1 MLEKMSKK
9 KKIAISVIAI
19 ILIICAI
26 GAIFYIK
33 QGNSKVKVG
42 LQSEEKYVKA
52 GETVSV
58 EVEIE
63 NLEEDIYTI
72 QGFLEYDENLFEK
85 ITNDNIENK
94 NDWVSVYDEPSKM
107 LISGRN
113 KKTSNNGLIMVLN
126 FKAKSDIN
134 IEETEIKINDLEV
147 SGVDYYQDLDDSN
160 IHLKIKK

>member
-1 MLEKMSKK
+1 M
-9 KKIAISVIAI
+9 
-19 ILIICAI
+19 
-26 GAIFYIK
+26 
-33 QGNSKVKVG
+33 
-42 LQSEEKYVKA
+42 QSEEKYVKA

-126 FKAKSDIN
+126 LKAKSDIN